1 MTIEE
6 KIKENLEQFTK
17 TEEKIYKYF
26 LDNKRSIAFLSIQEL
41 SENLELGR
49 ASILRFANK
58 LGFKGFAALKKEIIN
73 ELKDDI
79 SPLDKFS
86 VSLNE
91 KAEKNFNIN
100 HIAEDEVKNIN
111 HLVNNFDQKKFN
123 KAANLIMEAEN
134 IYIAGH
140 GSSHYIAGL
149 SAFLLQRV
157 GYRAF
162 HLNNSS
168 LSFVEQLVNIRK
180 DDLLIEFSFPPYF
193 SNTTMAAEFAKK
205 QKAGV
210 ISITNSVVAPVT
222 KHSSVSLIVKT
233 ENQILTNS
241 MTPIIVLLYTLIDE
255 VAVKDKERSKNT
267 IRKLIS
273 TREEN

>member
-6 KIKENLEQFTK
+6 KIKENLDQFTK
-17 TEEKIYKYF
+17 TEKKIYKFF
-26 LDNKRSIAFLSIQEL
+26 LENKRSIAFLSIQEL

-49 ASILRFANK
+49 ASVLRFANK
-58 LGFKGFAALKKEIIN
+58 IGFKGFAALKKEIIN

-86 VSLNE
+86 VSLNK
-91 KAEKNFNIN
+91 KAEKDFNIN
-100 HIAEDEVKNIN
+100 QIAEDEVKNIN
-111 HLVNNFDQKKFN
+111 YLVNNFDQKKFN
-123 KAANLIMEAEN
+123 KAANFIMQADN

-180 DDLLIEFSFPPYF
+180 KDLLIEFSFPPYF

-205 QKAGV
+205 QKSKVVA
-210 ISITNSVVAPVT
+210 ITNSVVAPVT
-222 KHSSVSLIVKT
+222 KHSTVSLTVKT
-233 ENQILTNS
+233 DNQIFTNS

-255 VAVKDKERSKNT
+255 VAVKDKERSRTT
-267 IRKLIS
+267 IKKLIS
-273 TREEN
+273 TRN